1 MKNLDL
7 KIVLKRVGAYMIDI
21 IITICL
27 ATLITAIP
35 VFNKKYQKY
44 QDKYQEYT
52 QIYTD
57 YTNIKNLLSSSY
69 EDSEISEEEYNKLLE
84 YNLYKNIF
92 SSYYEDSKITKDE
105 YDDILEDI
113 NKTYTNTA
121 KEYNYE
127 LQKLGITNSLITL
140 ITTLVYFGIIQC
152 LLKGSTLGKKI
163 MSLKVVSAND
173 KKITIFNYLLR
184 SLIINN
190 VLLNG
195 INLIFLS
202 YTSKEI
208 FLQCDNIISLL
219 VSIIEAITIYLVI
232 TRPDHRG
239 LHDLLCNTKVID
251 TKEKDIALK

>member
-1 MKNLDL
+1 
-7 KIVLKRVGAYMIDI
+7 
-21 IITICL
+21 
-27 ATLITAIP
+27 
-35 VFNKKYQKY
+35 
-44 QDKYQEYT
+44 
-52 QIYTD
+52 
-57 YTNIKNLLSSSY
+57 
-69 EDSEISEEEYNKLLE
+69 
-84 YNLYKNIF
+84 
-92 SSYYEDSKITKDE
+92 
-105 YDDILEDI
+105 
-113 NKTYTNTA
+113 
-121 KEYNYE
+121 
-127 LQKLGITNSLITL
+127 
-140 ITTLVYFGIIQC
+140 
-152 LLKGSTLGKKI
+152 

-202 YTSKEI
+202 YTSKEM

-251 TKEKDIALK
+251 TKEKDIALN